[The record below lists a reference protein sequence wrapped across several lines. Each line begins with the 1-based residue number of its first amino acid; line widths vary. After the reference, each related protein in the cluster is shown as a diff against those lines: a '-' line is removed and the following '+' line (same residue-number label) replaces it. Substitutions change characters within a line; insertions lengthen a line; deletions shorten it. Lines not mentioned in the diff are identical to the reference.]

1 MKALGLVICSLCSFY
16 AHAQLNF
23 TAQVKGGFL
32 IPHHSTMR
40 GLMNH
45 AQSLEVSAIY
55 RVDSSHVAYRNLNKP
70 SFGLIA
76 GLIRNNNQTNNGNVV
91 YTGLLAQKNLYEKK
105 NRCIALSIA
114 GGLGYSTKIF
124 DIETNRANIAMGARV
139 NGLLQIGL
147 KHYWKISKQTA
158 FKASVDLTHFSNGNI
173 QMPNLGFNYLFLGL
187 GLNRSIGQKTVRP
200 AIHKEWNSTLV
211 WELGLNYGRRQIS
224 IDDRQ
229 HINMASIGMN
239 LVYPQSEI
247 AQWRMGFNVFYDRS
261 YVHTDLQALPK
272 GQSLEKLTEI
282 AWVGGHEYR
291 MGKVGV
297 TSELGI
303 YLYRPSDKKRRYYE
317 AIGLRFYPQ
326 SNLYLST
333 RLKVH
338 LTSADYIEFGIG
350 YQLKSKSKVKPGF
363 RNGLRWIEKT
373 LTFQK

>member
-1 MKALGLVICSLCSFY
+1 MKALGLFICSLYSFY

-23 TAQVKGGFL
+23 TAQLKGGFL

-40 GLMNH
+40 SLMNH
-45 AQSLEVSAIY
+45 AQSLEVSAIF
-55 RVDSSHVAYRNLNKP
+55 RVDSSHVAYHNLNKP
-70 SFGLIA
+70 SFGLTA
-76 GLIRNNNQTNNGNVV
+76 GFIRNNNQTNNGSIV
-91 YTGLLAQKNLYEKK
+91 YTGLLAQKNIYEKQ
-105 NRCIALSIA
+105 NRCIALSMA
-114 GGLGYSTKIF
+114 AGLGYSTKNF

-147 KHYWKISKQTA
+147 KHYWKISKQTT
-158 FKASVDLTHFSNGNI
+158 FNASVDLTHFSNGNFK
-173 QMPNLGFNYLFLGL
+173 MPNLGFNYLFLGL
-187 GLNRSIGQKTVRP
+187 GFNKAIGQKTASP

-211 WELGLNYGRRQIS
+211 WELGINYGRRQIS
-224 IDDRQ
+224 IDDRKQ
-229 HINMASIGMN
+229 INMASIGMN

-247 AQWRMGFNVFYDRS
+247 ARWRMGFNVFYDRS

-272 GQSLEKLTEI
+272 GQSLDKVTEV

-291 MGKVGV
+291 MGKVGF

-363 RNGLRWIEKT
+363 RNGWRWVGKT
-373 LTFQK
+373 LSLRQ